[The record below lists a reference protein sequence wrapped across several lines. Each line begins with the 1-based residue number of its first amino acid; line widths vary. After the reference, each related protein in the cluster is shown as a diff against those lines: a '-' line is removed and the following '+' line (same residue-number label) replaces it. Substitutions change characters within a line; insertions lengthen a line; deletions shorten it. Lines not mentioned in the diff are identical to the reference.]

1 MYAGMHPAHPAHPA
15 HPDPDF
21 ETLDLPRIGM
31 ADGSDISPIIR
42 RPRPRV
48 SPLGSAVILRAVL
61 AFLTFAVLGAL
72 AIPAMAQAEG
82 LRLRGD
88 VTARGDI
95 LTLADLVEGVP
106 ERLAARPLFRAPTL
120 GATGTIQTR
129 RILDAAAA
137 LGLANL
143 ETGGRLQ
150 IAVQRAARRLG
161 PPEIEAALKRGLE
174 TSYGLDP
181 RSVTIRFD
189 GDGPT
194 LLAPV
199 DLEGQA
205 AALDVTYDLRSRRV
219 AGLVSLG
226 ERQASLR
233 VSGVVVEL
241 REVAVLT
248 RTLNRGEPV
257 KEGDVVAERRPR
269 ETIASDAQGSA
280 TAVIGEVAQNTL
292 TVGTVLRMTDTAPPE
307 LVARGENVTIVY
319 ETPNVSLS
327 MRGLSNDSG
336 RVVLDWGIVEGRQP
350 PHLWLRWEEIGG
362 PPVAKPERNGF
373 GSRMIERAL
382 AMELGGTARI
392 AYRPGGVVF
401 TVEAPVPEV
410 AVASQA

>member
-1 MYAGMHPAHPAHPA
+1 MYAGMHPAHPA

-21 ETLDLPRIGM
+21 ETLDLPRIGV

-137 LGLANL
+137 LGLTNL

-269 ETIASDAQGSA
+269 ETVASDAQGSA

-292 TVGTVLRMTDTAPPE
+292 TAGTVLRMTDTAPPE

-336 RVVLDWGIVEGRQP
+336 RMGAVVNVVNVASKKILQATVIGPGRVSVSPSPAAQQAA
-350 PHLWLRWEEIGG
+350 G
-362 PPVAKPERNGF
+362 A
-373 GSRMIERAL
+373 
-382 AMELGGTARI
+382 
-392 AYRPGGVVF
+392 
-401 TVEAPVPEV
+401 APVQ
-410 AVASQA
+410 ATASLR

>member
-1 MYAGMHPAHPAHPA
+1 MYAGMHPDPL
-15 HPDPDF
+15 DPDF
-21 ETLDLPRIGM
+21 GTLDLPRVAAG
-31 ADGSDISPIIR
+31 DGDDISPIVR
-42 RPRPRV
+42 RVPPRV
-48 SPLGSAVILRAVL
+48 MPLGGAVILRAVL
-61 AFLTFAVLGAL
+61 AFLTFALLGAL
-72 AIPAMAQAEG
+72 AIPAMARAEG

-88 VTARGDI
+88 VTARGDV
-95 LTLADLVEGVP
+95 LTLADLVEGAP
-106 ERLAARPLFRAPTL
+106 ELLGARPLFRAPAL

-137 LGLANL
+137 LGLNGL

-174 TSYGLDP
+174 TGYGLHAP
-181 RSVTIRFD
+181 SIAVRFD

-205 AALDVTYDLRSRRV
+205 AALDVTYDPRTRRV

-233 VSGVVVEL
+233 VSGVVIEL

-248 RTLNRGEPV
+248 RNLNRGEPV
-257 KEGDVVAERRPR
+257 KEGDVALERRPR
-269 ETIASDAQGSA
+269 ESVAPDAQGSA
-280 TAVIGEVAQNTL
+280 TAILGEVAQNTL
-292 TVGTVLRMTDTAPPE
+292 TAGTVLRVTDTAPPE

-319 ETPNVSLS
+319 ETPSISLS

-336 RVVLDWGIVEGRQP
+336 RMGAVV
-350 PHLWLRWEEIGG
+350 
-362 PPVAKPERNGF
+362 N
-373 GSRMIERAL
+373 
-382 AMELGGTARI
+382 
-392 AYRPGGVVF
+392 VVN
-401 TVEAPVPEV
+401 
-410 AVASQA
+410 VASKKILQATVIGPGRVSVSPSPAAQQAAGAASVQATASLR

>member
-1 MYAGMHPAHPAHPA
+1 MYAGMHPAHPA

-129 RILDAAAA
+129 HILDAAAA

-269 ETIASDAQGSA
+269 ETVASDAQGSA

-292 TVGTVLRMTDTAPPE
+292 TAGTVLRMTDTAPPE

-336 RVVLDWGIVEGRQP
+336 RMGAVVNVVNVASKKILQATVIGPGRVSVSPSPAAQQAA
-350 PHLWLRWEEIGG
+350 G
-362 PPVAKPERNGF
+362 A
-373 GSRMIERAL
+373 
-382 AMELGGTARI
+382 
-392 AYRPGGVVF
+392 
-401 TVEAPVPEV
+401 APVQ
-410 AVASQA
+410 ATASLR

>member
-1 MYAGMHPAHPAHPA
+1 MYAGMHPDPL
-15 HPDPDF
+15 DPDF
-21 ETLDLPRIGM
+21 GTLDLPRVAAG
-31 ADGSDISPIIR
+31 DGDDISPIVR
-42 RPRPRV
+42 RVPPRV
-48 SPLGSAVILRAVL
+48 MPLGGAVILRAVL
-61 AFLTFAVLGAL
+61 AFLTFALLGAL
-72 AIPAMAQAEG
+72 AIPAMARAEG

-88 VTARGDI
+88 VTARGDV
-95 LTLADLVEGVP
+95 LTLADLVEGAP
-106 ERLAARPLFRAPTL
+106 ELLGAPAL

-137 LGLANL
+137 LGLNGL

-174 TSYGLDP
+174 TGYGLHAP
-181 RSVTIRFD
+181 SIAVRFD

-205 AALDVTYDLRSRRV
+205 AALDVTYDPRTRRV

-233 VSGVVVEL
+233 VSGVVIEL

-248 RTLNRGEPV
+248 RNLNRGEPV
-257 KEGDVVAERRPR
+257 REGDVALERRPR
-269 ETIASDAQGSA
+269 ESVAPDAQGSA
-280 TAVIGEVAQNTL
+280 TAILGEVAQNTL
-292 TVGTVLRMTDTAPPE
+292 TAGTVLRVTDTAPPE

-319 ETPNVSLS
+319 ETPSISLS

-336 RVVLDWGIVEGRQP
+336 RMGAVV
-350 PHLWLRWEEIGG
+350 
-362 PPVAKPERNGF
+362 N
-373 GSRMIERAL
+373 
-382 AMELGGTARI
+382 
-392 AYRPGGVVF
+392 VVN
-401 TVEAPVPEV
+401 
-410 AVASQA
+410 VASKKILQATVIGPGRVSVSPSPAAQQAAGAASVQATASLR

>member
-1 MYAGMHPAHPAHPA
+1 MYAGMHPAHPA

-72 AIPAMAQAEG
+72 AIPAMSQAEG

-137 LGLANL
+137 LGLTNL

-269 ETIASDAQGSA
+269 ETVASDAQGSA

-292 TVGTVLRMTDTAPPE
+292 TAGTVLRMTDTAPPE

-336 RVVLDWGIVEGRQP
+336 RMGAVVNVVNVASKKILQATVIGPGRVSVSPSPAAQQAA
-350 PHLWLRWEEIGG
+350 G
-362 PPVAKPERNGF
+362 A
-373 GSRMIERAL
+373 
-382 AMELGGTARI
+382 
-392 AYRPGGVVF
+392 
-401 TVEAPVPEV
+401 APVQ
-410 AVASQA
+410 ATASLR

>member
-1 MYAGMHPAHPAHPA
+1 MYAGMHPAHPARL
-15 HPDPDF
+15 DPDF

-269 ETIASDAQGSA
+269 ETVASDAQGSA

-292 TVGTVLRMTDTAPPE
+292 TAGTVLRMTDTAPPE

-336 RVVLDWGIVEGRQP
+336 RMGAVVNVVNVASKKILQATVIGPGRVSVSPSPAAQQAA
-350 PHLWLRWEEIGG
+350 G
-362 PPVAKPERNGF
+362 A
-373 GSRMIERAL
+373 
-382 AMELGGTARI
+382 
-392 AYRPGGVVF
+392 
-401 TVEAPVPEV
+401 APVQ
-410 AVASQA
+410 ATASLR